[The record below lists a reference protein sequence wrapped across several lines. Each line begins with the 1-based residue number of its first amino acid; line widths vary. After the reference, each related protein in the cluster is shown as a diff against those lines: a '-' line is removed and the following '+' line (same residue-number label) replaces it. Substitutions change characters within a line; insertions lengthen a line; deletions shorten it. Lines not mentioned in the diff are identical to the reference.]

1 MLLTEFRFYLDCA
14 RFSTSVLFCCKILS
28 RAPHCIWFSC
38 LLKSRLVSNS
48 FSVFL
53 CFGWP
58 WMTFGWSVLRSTS
71 HILCRLSPFRFDFF
85 FLWFWGYGF
94 LRGRPQ
100 RWKFCPHHIMSGGE
114 YIHLISFI
122 IRNSSTWLRSCL
134 LNFSTMKLLFFSFP
148 YSYLLDTTH

>member
-58 WMTFGWSVLRSTS
+58 LDDQFWGVPVTYYVDCPHLGLT
-71 HILCRLSPFRFDFF
+71 FF